1 MNKWVLAQ
9 VQIQNLRKKQQINFQ
24 DVIYKLK
31 SDSKY
36 ELTMLELMFN
46 DIVARASKLG
56 IIR

>member
-1 MNKWVLAQ
+1 VNKWVLAQ